1 MYRTVPTIIM
11 VTDSGTIAT
20 VRITDMLYMNIRQDP
35 ATSQIEVH
43 VHVYIYIQV

>member
-20 VRITDMLYMNIRQDP
+20 VRVADMLYTNIQLDP

-43 VHVYIYIQV
+43 VHVYLA